1 MRDSYVYGI
10 LDHDAKGIDR
20 GTVFYLKAVVD
31 NVEYYREWSIFDETN
46 NTPVFKDVCAI
57 RLQYL
62 TSRERK
68 ERERDQSL
76 QDKKEQAM
84 QARLESASVSVEVD
98 TVIEQAIQDN
108 PQLVEQIK
116 SGAEK
121 AINALVGRILGKLK
135 SANLHANPFDIS
147 VVLKEKLAK

>member
-1 MRDSYVYGI
+1 
-10 LDHDAKGIDR
+10 
-20 GTVFYLKAVVD
+20 
-31 NVEYYREWSIFDETN
+31 
-46 NTPVFKDVCAI
+46 
-57 RLQYL
+57 
-62 TSRERK
+62 
-68 ERERDQSL
+68 
-76 QDKKEQAM
+76 M